1 MGLFSS
7 IKKFK
12 GQDYDKLKKKCQ
24 GAGVL
29 FTDSEFPAAARS
41 ISPKGVPPAN
51 VVWKRP
57 HEICE
62 KPRLF
67 VDGVGTGDV
76 TQGQLGNCWFVA
88 ACSVLAGVKVLWN
101 KVIPDYEEQE
111 YSDEDPKRY
120 AGIFHFRFWRFGEW
134 VDVVIDDQLPTVH
147 GQLIYTHS
155 RERSEFWSALL
166 EKAYAKI
173 NTSYES
179 LDGGNLCDALVDFTS
194 GVSATIDLLE
204 GGYRS
209 DDTKKTQLFKQ
220 LRREMDDY
228 ALMCAA
234 VAARSKA
241 EVEQRTELG
250 LVKGHAY
257 GITAIK
263 KVPIGN
269 TTLVNFFTGREKIYM
284 VRLRNP
290 WGEKE
295 WNGPFS
301 DGNQLRP
308 PDGPVGPPKLSPNF
322 VRQWH
327 SRAAAAGRPETPPVP
342 TPARQVYREL
352 MSPPAP
358 AWLAEKEEKR
368 VFALPRESAEAELSP
383 ENPFYEEAAPAA
395 SAPPPEKSNLGSPSI
410 SELFNGLEEGD
421 KTPLP
426 PADGR
431 RTAEPARSP
440 EWSKISESEREKI
453 GLTFDNDGEFWMTF
467 DDFVSNFT
475 DVSVCQLINTSF
487 FSFSKTWK
495 EEREF
500 GHWTPGVP
508 GRSLDRA
515 GGCLNNRS
523 TFLNNPQY
531 RFDVDEEVEEVIVQL
546 SQKDQREK
554 KHEGALNLCIGFHIM
569 KVEVN
574 RQYRVHRIQESAAT
588 SDYIRS
594 RSIFWRDQLSRGR
607 YVLVPTTFSPGEKG
621 DFMLRLFMGS
631 DPQLREL
638 VKEQPKPS
646 CWPCITPAN
655 GVVVVKVVSATG
667 LEKQD
672 SLGSADPYVIIRCG
686 KTKVR
691 SPPVKESLNPTW
703 NCKAIFYRTGLTPIK
718 IQVWNSCLLKDK
730 FMGQATLRADN
741 SPGNVTEFELNLFGK
756 TRAEANERR
765 PGKLAVEVVADADM
779 AAV

>member
-1 MGLFSS
+1 MGIFSS

-12 GQDYDKLKKKCQ
+12 GQDYSKLKKKCQ

-41 ISPKGVPPAN
+41 ISPSGSGVAN

-67 VDGVGTGDV
+67 VDGIGTGDV

-88 ACSVLAGVKVLWN
+88 ACSVLAGVKVLWH

-111 YSDEDPKRY
+111 YSTENPKNY

-134 VDVVIDDQLPTVH
+134 MDVVIDDLLPTVN

-194 GVSATIDLLE
+194 GVSVTIDLVE

-209 DDTKKTQLFKQ
+209 DEAKKTQLFKQ

-234 VAARSKA
+234 VAARNRE
-241 EVEQRTELG
+241 EVEQRTEMG

-295 WNGPFS
+295 WSGAFS
-301 DGNQLRP
+301 DGAEGAGHDYVYPTQS
-308 PDGPVGPPKLSPNF
+308 LS
-322 VRQWH
+322 H
-327 SRAAAAGRPETPPVP
+327 
-342 TPARQVYREL
+342 
-352 MSPPAP
+352 M
-358 AWLAEKEEKR
+358 
-368 VFALPRESAEAELSP
+368 LS
-383 ENPFYEEAAPAA
+383 
-395 SAPPPEKSNLGSPSI
+395 
-410 SELFNGLEEGD
+410 
-421 KTPLP
+421 
-426 PADGR
+426 
-431 RTAEPARSP
+431 RSP
-440 EWSKISESEREKI
+440 EWSKISDSEREKI

-467 DDFVSNFT
+467 DDFVANFT

-487 FSFSKTWK
+487 FSFSKTWV
-495 EEREF
+495 EERSF
-500 GHWTPGVP
+500 GMWAAGARGT
-508 GRSLDRA
+508 LERA

-523 TFLNNPQY
+523 TFLHNPQY
-531 RFDVDEEVEEVIVQL
+531 RFDVDSEVEEVIVQL
-546 SQKDQREK
+546 SQKDQRER

-569 KVEVN
+569 KVEMN
-574 RQYRVHRIQESAAT
+574 RKYRVHRIQESAAT

-594 RSIFWRDQLSRGR
+594 RSIFWRDQLPRGR
-607 YVLVPTTFSPGEKG
+607 YVLVPTTFSPGEG
-621 DFMLRLFMGS
+621 GEFLLRLFMGS
-631 DPQLREL
+631 SPEL
-638 VKEQPKPS
+638 HELLKDQPKPS
-646 CWPCITPAN
+646 ICPCFTPPA

-672 SLGSADPYVIIRCG
+672 SLGSADPYVLIRCG
-686 KTKVR
+686 RTKVT
-691 SPPVKESLNPTW
+691 SPAVKETLNPTW
-703 NCKAIFYRTGLTPIK
+703 NCKAVFYRKANEPIK
-718 IQVWNSCLLKDK
+718 VQVWNSCLLKDR
-730 FMGQATLRADN
+730 FMGQATLLAEN
-741 SPGNVTEFELNLFGK
+741 SPGNVVEYELNLFGK
-756 TRAEANERR
+756 TRADATERR
-765 PGKLAVEVVADADM
+765 PGKLAVEVIADSDM

>member
-1 MGLFSS
+1 MPLFHTRSRDKMGLFSS

-301 DGNQLRP
+301 DG
-308 PDGPVGPPKLSPNF
+308 
-322 VRQWH
+322 
-327 SRAAAAGRPETPPVP
+327 
-342 TPARQVYREL
+342 
-352 MSPPAP
+352 
-358 AWLAEKEEKR
+358 
-368 VFALPRESAEAELSP
+368 
-383 ENPFYEEAAPAA
+383 
-395 SAPPPEKSNLGSPSI
+395 
-410 SELFNGLEEGD
+410 
-421 KTPLP
+421 
-426 PADGR
+426 
-431 RTAEPARSP
+431 SP

-607 YVLVPTTFSPGEKG
+607 YVLVPTTFSPGENG

-655 GVVVVKVVSATG
+655 GVVVVKVVSGTG

-765 PGKLAVEVVADADM
+765 PGKLTVEVVADADM